1 MGENSSQR
9 PGLLFTGAQKSVIL
23 AFKMY
28 KNGGEKDPTP
38 FMLVVE

>member
-9 PGLLFTGAQKSVIL
+9 QGLLFTGAQKSVIL